1 MADKE
6 KKEKK
11 SNPLFDLINA
21 LFTSREYV
29 YGITAETAKQNLFMV
44 LRRLAIKYP
53 VEANVFNDSKV
64 NPIDVIRF
72 FSDYLYCGVA
82 PKWIYT
88 SVKSKKTSD
97 NDITTGTKLRWV
109 MFIIFGNGPF
119 NNDDVRRFAK
129 SCTSI
134 VEEIDTP
141 SIEDLI
147 RANKITS
154 AVYLYYKMQNGS
166 VTMSEAKDYVLE
178 LEKSMKN

>member
-1 MADKE
+1 MAEKE

-64 NPIDVIRF
+64 NPLDVIRF
-72 FSDYLYCGVA
+72 WSDYLYCGVA

-88 SVKSKKTSD
+88 SVTSKKKSKD
-97 NDITTGTKLRWV
+97 DITAADIKLYKAHNDMTDAQFVDAMR
-109 MFIIFGNGPF
+109 FFGKELIDEIKAERDFYKKLNSGKT
-119 NNDDVRRFAK
+119 N
-129 SCTSI
+129 
-134 VEEIDTP
+134 EEETD
-141 SIEDLI
+141 
-147 RANKITS
+147 
-154 AVYLYYKMQNGS
+154 
-166 VTMSEAKDYVLE
+166 
-178 LEKSMKN
+178 

>member
-1 MADKE
+1 MAEKE

-64 NPIDVIRF
+64 NPLDVIRF
-72 FSDYLYCGVA
+72 WSDYLYCGVT

-88 SVKSKKTSD
+88 SVTSKKKSKD
-97 NDITTGTKLRWV
+97 DITAADIKLYKAHNDMTDAQFEDAMR
-109 MFIIFGNGPF
+109 FFGNELINEIKAERDFYKKLNSGKT
-119 NNDDVRRFAK
+119 N
-129 SCTSI
+129 
-134 VEEIDTP
+134 EEETD
-141 SIEDLI
+141 
-147 RANKITS
+147 
-154 AVYLYYKMQNGS
+154 
-166 VTMSEAKDYVLE
+166 
-178 LEKSMKN
+178 

>member
-1 MADKE
+1 MAEKD

-64 NPIDVIRF
+64 NPLDVIRF
-72 FSDYLYCGVA
+72 WSDYLYCGVA

-88 SVKSKKTSD
+88 SVTSKKKSK
-97 NDITTGTKLRWV
+97 
-109 MFIIFGNGPF
+109 
-119 NNDDVRRFAK
+119 DD
-129 SCTSI
+129 
-134 VEEIDTP
+134 
-141 SIEDLI
+141 
-147 RANKITS
+147 ITS
-154 AVYLYYKMQNGS
+154 ADIKLYKAHNDMTDAQFEDAMRFFGNELINEIKAERDFYKKLNSGK
-166 VTMSEAKDYVLE
+166 TNEEETD
-178 LEKSMKN
+178 

>member
-1 MADKE
+1 MAEKE

-64 NPIDVIRF
+64 NPLDVIRF
-72 FSDYLYCGVA
+72 WSDYLYCGVA

-88 SVKSKKTSD
+88 SVTSKKKSKD
-97 NDITTGTKLRWV
+97 DITAADIKLYKVHNDMTDAQFEDAMR
-109 MFIIFGNGPF
+109 FFGNELI
-119 NNDDVRRFAK
+119 N
-129 SCTSI
+129 
-134 VEEIDTP
+134 EIKAERDFY
-141 SIEDLI
+141 SQFDYNSLFE
-147 RANKITS
+147 K
-154 AVYLYYKMQNGS
+154 YK
-166 VTMSEAKDYVLE
+166 
-178 LEKSMKN
+178 

>member
-1 MADKE
+1 MKNELVDNFCE
-6 KKEKK
+6 RLKK
-11 SNPLFDLINA
+11 SMSEETEKDFYDKLCDELKETIA
-21 LFTSREYV
+21 
-29 YGITAETAKQNLFMV
+29 TAAEIPMEL
-44 LRRLAIKYP
+44 LG
-53 VEANVFNDSKV
+53 
-64 NPIDVIRF
+64 
-72 FSDYLYCGVA
+72 DYSE
-82 PKWIYT
+82 IYFR
-88 SVKSKKTSD
+88 TSD

-147 RANKITS
+147 RSNKITS
-154 AVYLYYKMQNGS
+154 AVYLYYKIQNGS

>member
-1 MADKE
+1 MTEKE

-64 NPIDVIRF
+64 NPLDVIRF
-72 FSDYLYCGVA
+72 WSDYLYCGVA

-88 SVKSKKTSD
+88 SVTSKKKSKDDITSADIKLYKTH
-97 NDITTGTKLRWV
+97 NDITDAQFDDAMRFFHDELINEIKAERDLYKKL
-109 MFIIFGNGPF
+109 NSC
-119 NNDDVRRFAK
+119 K
-129 SCTSI
+129 SY
-134 VEEIDTP
+134 EEKTD
-141 SIEDLI
+141 
-147 RANKITS
+147 
-154 AVYLYYKMQNGS
+154 
-166 VTMSEAKDYVLE
+166 
-178 LEKSMKN
+178 

>member
-1 MADKE
+1 MAEKE

-64 NPIDVIRF
+64 NPLDVIRF
-72 FSDYLYCGVA
+72 WSDYLYCGVA

-88 SVKSKKTSD
+88 SVVSKKKSKD
-97 NDITTGTKLRWV
+97 DITAADIKLYKAQNDMTDTKFEDAMR
-109 MFIIFGNGPF
+109 FFGNELINEIKAERDFYKKLNSGKT
-119 NNDDVRRFAK
+119 N
-129 SCTSI
+129 
-134 VEEIDTP
+134 EEETD
-141 SIEDLI
+141 
-147 RANKITS
+147 
-154 AVYLYYKMQNGS
+154 
-166 VTMSEAKDYVLE
+166 
-178 LEKSMKN
+178 

>member
-1 MADKE
+1 MAEKE

-97 NDITTGTKLRWV
+97 NDITSSDIKMYKSHYDVTDAQFEDAMRFFRYELINEVKSERDFYKKLNSNRT
-109 MFIIFGNGPF
+109 N
-119 NNDDVRRFAK
+119 
-129 SCTSI
+129 
-134 VEEIDTP
+134 EEETD
-141 SIEDLI
+141 
-147 RANKITS
+147 
-154 AVYLYYKMQNGS
+154 
-166 VTMSEAKDYVLE
+166 
-178 LEKSMKN
+178 